1 MVNVPTF
8 MVTVETKNYPVAT
21 IRPYIQRYA
30 KIRKKMNA
38 SQIANC
44 LAAFATVTL
53 EKNDGTKVRL
63 TSANLRSVLVDYTNE
78 LKNEEVKK
86 SLRVEA
92 KKNAARLDEFKEN
105 APKENITTTSVAP
118 QTATTAAPK
127 AAPKKKS
134 TPVVEEKKEEEVEQ
148 TTATPQEDPEDEDT
162 FDSTPFY
169 DKDDE

>member
-63 TSANLRSVLVDYTNE
+63 TSDNLRSVLVDYTNE

-86 SLRVEA
+86 SLRTEA

-105 APKENITTTSVAP
+105 APKETTTTSAAP
-118 QTATTAAPK
+118 QTTTAAAPK
-127 AAPKKKS
+127 AAPKKA

>member
-105 APKENITTTSVAP
+105 APKETTTTSVAP
-118 QTATTAAPK
+118 QTTTAAPN
-127 AAPKKKS
+127 AAPKKKAA
-134 TPVVEEKKEEEVEQ
+134 PVVEEKKEEEVEQ

>member
-63 TSANLRSVLVDYTNE
+63 TSDNLRSVLVDYTNE

-86 SLRVEA
+86 SLRTEA

-105 APKENITTTSVAP
+105 APKETTTTSAAP
-118 QTATTAAPK
+118 QTTTAAPK
-127 AAPKKKS
+127 AAPKKKAA
-134 TPVVEEKKEEEVEQ
+134 PVVEEKKEEEVEQ

>member
-63 TSANLRSVLVDYTNE
+63 TSDNLRSVLVDYTNE

-86 SLRVEA
+86 SLRTEA

-105 APKENITTTSVAP
+105 APKETTTTSAAP
-118 QTATTAAPK
+118 QTTTTAPK
-127 AAPKKKS
+127 ATPKKKAA
-134 TPVVEEKKEEEVEQ
+134 PVVDEKNEEEVEQ

>member
-63 TSANLRSVLVDYTNE
+63 TSDNLRSVLVDYTNE

-86 SLRVEA
+86 SLRTEA

-105 APKENITTTSVAP
+105 APKETTTTTTSVAP
-118 QTATTAAPK
+118 KTTAAPK
-127 AAPKKKS
+127 AAPKKKAE
-134 TPVVEEKKEEEVEQ
+134 PVVEEKKEEEVEQ

>member
-53 EKNDGTKVRL
+53 EKNNGTKVRL
-63 TSANLRSVLVDYTNE
+63 TSDNLRSVLVDYTNE

-86 SLRVEA
+86 SLRTEA

-105 APKENITTTSVAP
+105 APKETTTTSAAP
-118 QTATTAAPK
+118 QTTTAAPK
-127 AAPKKKS
+127 AAPKKKAE
-134 TPVVEEKKEEEVEQ
+134 PVVEEKKEEEVEQ

>member
-63 TSANLRSVLVDYTNE
+63 TSDNLRSVLVDYTNE

-86 SLRVEA
+86 SLRTEA

-105 APKENITTTSVAP
+105 APKETTTTSAAP
-118 QTATTAAPK
+118 KKTTAVAPK

-134 TPVVEEKKEEEVEQ
+134 EPVVEEKKEEEVEQ

>member
-63 TSANLRSVLVDYTNE
+63 TSDNLRSVLVDYTNE

-86 SLRVEA
+86 SLRTEA

-105 APKENITTTSVAP
+105 APKETTTTSAAP
-118 QTATTAAPK
+118 KTTTAAPK
-127 AAPKKKS
+127 ATPKKKAA
-134 TPVVEEKKEEEVEQ
+134 PVVEEKKEEEVEQ

>member
-63 TSANLRSVLVDYTNE
+63 TSDNLRSVLVDYTNE

-86 SLRVEA
+86 SLRTEA

-105 APKENITTTSVAP
+105 APKETTTTSAAP
-118 QTATTAAPK
+118 QTTTVAPK
-127 AAPKKKS
+127 AAPKKKAE
-134 TPVVEEKKEEEVEQ
+134 PVVEEKKDEEVEQ

>member
-63 TSANLRSVLVDYTNE
+63 TSDNLRSVLVDYTNE

-86 SLRVEA
+86 SLRTEA

-105 APKENITTTSVAP
+105 APKETTTTSAAT
-118 QTATTAAPK
+118 QTTTAAPK
-127 AAPKKKS
+127 AAPKKKAE
-134 TPVVEEKKEEEVEQ
+134 PVVEEKKEEEVEQ

>member
-63 TSANLRSVLVDYTNE
+63 TSDNLRSVLVDYTNE

-86 SLRVEA
+86 SLRTEA

-105 APKENITTTSVAP
+105 APKETTTTSAAP
-118 QTATTAAPK
+118 QTTTVAPK
-127 AAPKKKS
+127 AAPKKKAA
-134 TPVVEEKKEEEVEQ
+134 PVVEEKKEDEVEQ

>member
-105 APKENITTTSVAP
+105 APKETTTTSVAP
-118 QTATTAAPK
+118 QTTVAAPK
-127 AAPKKKS
+127 AAPKKK
-134 TPVVEEKKEEEVEQ
+134 TEPVVEEKKDEEVEQ

>member
-53 EKNDGTKVRL
+53 EKNNGTKVRL
-63 TSANLRSVLVDYTNE
+63 TSDNLRSVLVDYTNE

-86 SLRVEA
+86 SLRTEA

-105 APKENITTTSVAP
+105 APKETTTTSAAP
-118 QTATTAAPK
+118 QTTTAAPK
-127 AAPKKKS
+127 AAPKKKAA
-134 TPVVEEKKEEEVEQ
+134 PVVEEKKEEEVEQ

>member
-53 EKNDGTKVRL
+53 EKNNGTKVRL
-63 TSANLRSVLVDYTNE
+63 TSDNLRSVLVDYTNE

-86 SLRVEA
+86 SLRTEA

-105 APKENITTTSVAP
+105 APKETTTTSAAP
-118 QTATTAAPK
+118 QTTTAAPK
-127 AAPKKKS
+127 AAPKKNAA
-134 TPVVEEKKEEEVEQ
+134 PVVEEKKEEEVEQ

>member
-105 APKENITTTSVAP
+105 APKETTTTSVAP
-118 QTATTAAPK
+118 QTTAAPK
-127 AAPKKKS
+127 AAPKKKAA
-134 TPVVEEKKEEEVEQ
+134 PVVEDKKEEEVEQ

>member
-1 MVNVPTF
+1 

-86 SLRVEA
+86 SLRTEA

-105 APKENITTTSVAP
+105 APKETTTTSAAP
-118 QTATTAAPK
+118 QTTTAAPK
-127 AAPKKKS
+127 AAPKKKAE
-134 TPVVEEKKEEEVEQ
+134 PVVEEKKDEEVEQ

>member
-53 EKNDGTKVRL
+53 EKNNGTKVRL
-63 TSANLRSVLVDYTNE
+63 TSDNLRSVLVDYTNE

-86 SLRVEA
+86 SLRTEA

-105 APKENITTTSVAP
+105 APKETTTTSAAP
-118 QTATTAAPK
+118 QTTTAAPK
-127 AAPKKKS
+127 AAPKKNAA
-134 TPVVEEKKEEEVEQ
+134 PVVEEKKEEEVEQ
-148 TTATPQEDPEDEDT
+148 TTATPQEDPEDDDT

>member
-44 LAAFATVTL
+44 LAAFSTVTL

-63 TSANLRSVLVDYTNE
+63 TSDNLRSVLVDYTNE

-86 SLRVEA
+86 SLRTEA

-105 APKENITTTSVAP
+105 APKETTTSAAP
-118 QTATTAAPK
+118 QTTTAAPK
-127 AAPKKKS
+127 AAPKKK
-134 TPVVEEKKEEEVEQ
+134 TEPVVEEKKDEEVEQ

-162 FDSTPFY
+162 FDSTTFY

>member
-105 APKENITTTSVAP
+105 APKETTATSAAP
-118 QTATTAAPK
+118 QTTTAAPK
-127 AAPKKKS
+127 AAPKKKAA
-134 TPVVEEKKEEEVEQ
+134 PVVEEKKEEEVEQ

>member
-63 TSANLRSVLVDYTNE
+63 TSDNLRSVLVDYTNE

-86 SLRVEA
+86 SLRTEA
-92 KKNAARLDEFKEN
+92 KECS
-105 APKENITTTSVAP
+105 TS
-118 QTATTAAPK
+118 
-127 AAPKKKS
+127 
-134 TPVVEEKKEEEVEQ
+134 
-148 TTATPQEDPEDEDT
+148 
-162 FDSTPFY
+162 
-169 DKDDE
+169 

>member
-63 TSANLRSVLVDYTNE
+63 TSDNLRSVLVDYTNE

-86 SLRVEA
+86 SLRTEA

-105 APKENITTTSVAP
+105 APKETTTTSAAP
-118 QTATTAAPK
+118 QTTTAAPK
-127 AAPKKKS
+127 AAPKKKVE
-134 TPVVEEKKEEEVEQ
+134 PVVEEKKEEEVEQ